1 MAGVQL
7 LLSYTCSYIC
17 TCTRRLPHPDRV
29 GYEDC
34 FVEDGFLFV
43 VMEFASG
50 GCLENYTEPMTPQL
64 HINNI
69 YSIFIQCALAL
80 AYLHSKVGKGIVHR
94 DFKPA
99 NVFLRNIDCVKVG
112 DLGEGWLRDANYKDP
127 HQRWTDDPTQKGRIV
142 GTPYYL
148 APECWLVGHDKKNAL
163 VNETKALGVT
173 LYELCTKTRPFQAK
187 NVSKLAMC
195 ICKNSFAKLSTV
207 IESVF
212 DDVLETL
219 ITKLLEKDPGAR
231 LSCQQEWSAVVEENA
246 VLVEAL
252 PPSSFLLQWGLRSW
266 RPQISVGRHHIAGV
280 SMEGELFTWS
290 LRTGHVGSDDL
301 HVGLGHGSS
310 VKAFRNPHMIRAFLN
325 EEGET
330 MLMDSYEH
338 VFTAVACGD
347 RFTIAVTARGRMF
360 TWGLNTCGQILRP
373 QQIRVVRERGK
384 GNELETRNQESIF
397 VLDVAAGPEH
407 AMMLADNGFVYTWGS
422 GDSGRLGH
430 GNEAM
435 VSRPTQVWRTM
446 NSTRSEELGLSC
458 EATHVACGEAHSMAM
473 TVEGFL
479 YVWGCMEGG
488 RLGLISAKVDGDF
501 IADVDWKSYNLQ
513 ERIFL
518 ASFSFNFDRVVDAAA
533 GVRHNTI
540 ITKDRDDENEGAGTD
555 NDVDLEQGDGNK
567 QAGCTSFLYW
577 WGENVGNE
585 DNLVVVDDKD
595 KDVRNRDER
604 FYDDDDDDE
613 FYRHVSERTDVA
625 TVAAGESFSC
635 AITDDGKL
643 YTWGLATSGQLGYH
657 ARAAD
662 TDQLLFSS
670 KPRRVSMPMD
680 LSITHVSCGAQIC
693 FAVGTPSTDAAR
705 AVLER
710 NLSTTLEDND
720 RSLAMGREFAALA
733 I

>member
-1 MAGVQL
+1 
-7 LLSYTCSYIC
+7 
-17 TCTRRLPHPDRV
+17 
-29 GYEDC
+29 
-34 FVEDGFLFV
+34 
-43 VMEFASG
+43 
-50 GCLENYTEPMTPQL
+50 
-64 HINNI
+64 
-69 YSIFIQCALAL
+69 
-80 AYLHSKVGKGIVHR
+80 
-94 DFKPA
+94 
-99 NVFLRNIDCVKVG
+99 
-112 DLGEGWLRDANYKDP
+112 
-127 HQRWTDDPTQKGRIV
+127 
-142 GTPYYL
+142 
-148 APECWLVGHDKKNAL
+148 
-163 VNETKALGVT
+163 
-173 LYELCTKTRPFQAK
+173 
-187 NVSKLAMC
+187 
-195 ICKNSFAKLSTV
+195 
-207 IESVF
+207 
-212 DDVLETL
+212 
-219 ITKLLEKDPGAR
+219 
-231 LSCQQEWSAVVEENA
+231 
-246 VLVEAL
+246 
-252 PPSSFLLQWGLRSW
+252 
-266 RPQISVGRHHIAGV
+266 
-280 SMEGELFTWS
+280 
-290 LRTGHVGSDDL
+290 
-301 HVGLGHGSS
+301 
-310 VKAFRNPHMIRAFLN
+310 
-325 EEGET
+325 

-360 TWGLNTCGQILRP
+360 TWGLNTCGQLGHGPSSDGKILRP

-513 ERIFL
+513 EPKGEFL
-518 ASFSFNFDRVVDAAA
+518 HVPFRLEISPSERVVDAAA

-613 FYRHVSERTDVA
+613 FYRHVSERTGELLEQQDKLKHLKAPTKVFIDADVA